1 MNTGLAALL
10 NDQGYIYVSYINPW
24 QVWYRSHPATTLL
37 VSEQKQTIGV
47 YAEHRQEPE
56 QVFDGETR
64 LIIEILG
71 YRIDY
76 QPRA

>member
-1 MNTGLAALL
+1 MNSALAALL
-10 NDQGYIYVSYINPW
+10 NDQGYVQVSYINPW
-24 QVWYRSHPATTLL
+24 YIWYRSQPATTLL

-64 LIIEILG
+64 LVIGILG

>member
-1 MNTGLAALL
+1 MNTSLAAAL
-10 NDQGYIYVSYINPW
+10 NDQGYVQVSYINPW
-24 QVWYRSHPATTLL
+24 YIWYRSQPATTLL

-56 QVFDGETR
+56 QVFDGGTR
-64 LIIEILG
+64 LVIEILG

>member
-1 MNTGLAALL
+1 MNLGLAAALD
-10 NDQGYIYVSYINPW
+10 DQGYVHVSYINPW
-24 QVWYRSHPATTLL
+24 QVWYRSQPATTLL

-56 QVFDGETR
+56 QVFDRETR

>member
-1 MNTGLAALL
+1 MKTALAALL
-10 NDQGYIYVSYINPW
+10 NDQGYAQVSYINPW
-24 QVWYRSHPATTLL
+24 HLWYRSQPATTLL

-64 LIIEILG
+64 LVIEILG

-76 QPRA
+76 QPRT